1 MTVFHKKL
9 KGSAM
14 LWCVII
20 MSILALVVMVSV
32 SVAAAY
38 DRSVARSVCLNQL
51 EYDAESALRVACG
64 RICNGK
70 VYSEDNKP
78 ELPILKNGESEVLF
92 DNDTAM
98 GAVSLKWDKDE
109 NILTATA
116 SVPDYGECSVSAVL
130 EKKEMLEINSISFPE
145 IDDERNQIIYESTTL
160 FTPDHYYYTLDNDLQ
175 IDQLEEGGVYY
186 LKGELDTE
194 IDLSF
199 GAAENSH
206 VITDIYILL
215 THSQKLTIKNIPPN
229 VRLFIFPAS
238 DDTDNEAEVTIID
251 AHPVKGSINCGK
263 LISETDILPETP
275 DENIVSFTKGYSYEF
290 VRYKD

>member
-20 MSILALVVMVSV
+20 MSILALVVLVSV

-51 EYDAESALRVACG
+51 EYDAESALRVACS

-70 VYSEDNKP
+70 VYSEDNNP
-78 ELPILKNGESEVLF
+78 ELPILKNGESEVFF

-98 GAVSLKWDKDE
+98 GTVLLKWDKDE

-116 SVPDYGECSVSAVL
+116 SVPDYGERSASAVI
-130 EKKEMLEINSISFPE
+130 EKKERLEIDSYNFPE
-145 IDDERNQIIYESTTL
+145 IDVEGNMILYYPASMFIS
-160 FTPDHYYYTLDNDLQ
+160 YYYYYILDDDL
-175 IDQLEEGGVYY
+175 DMDPLEEGKVYF
-186 LKGELDTE
+186 LKGEQDSE

-199 GAAENSH
+199 KAAENSRE
-206 VITDIYILL
+206 ITDIYILL
-215 THSQKLTIKNIPPN
+215 SHSQKLTIKNIPPN

-238 DDTDNEAEVTIID
+238 GDTDNEAEVTIID
-251 AHPVKGSINCGK
+251 AHPVKGSISCGTLNSK
-263 LISETDILPETP
+263 TDILPETP

>member
-51 EYDAESALRVACG
+51 EYDAESALKVACS

-70 VYSEDNKP
+70 VYSDENKP
-78 ELPILKNGESEVLF
+78 EFPILKNGESEVFF
-92 DNDTAM
+92 DNGTAM
-98 GAVSLKWDKDE
+98 GTVLLNWDKDE

-116 SVPDYGECSVSAVL
+116 YVTDYGECSVSAVL
-130 EKKEMLEINSISFPE
+130 EKKEKLEINSISFPE

-160 FTPDHYYYTLDNDLQ
+160 FTPDHYYYTLDNDLHME
-175 IDQLEEGGVYY
+175 QLEEGGVYY
-186 LKGELDTE
+186 FKGELDTD

-199 GAAENSH
+199 GAAGNSP

-215 THSQKLTIKNIPPN
+215 THSQKLTINNIPPN
-229 VRLFIFPAS
+229 VRLFVFPAS
-238 DDTDNEAEVTIID
+238 GDTDNEAEVTIVD
-251 AHPVKGSINCGK
+251 TNPVKGFISCGT
-263 LISETDILPETP
+263 LNTQTDILPETP
-275 DENIVSFTKGYSYEF
+275 DENIVSFTKGYFYEF